1 MAYNFVIQSEM
12 KTPIFKFLFA
22 ILIPLLLVRATNGIS
37 DIRSLQQEKKI
48 IDSLRTIK
56 NEAFKRGEILKY
68 RMHYGF
74 INAGEIIMQVLDEN
88 KKIGER
94 NTLHVVGLG
103 YTNSSFDWFFK
114 VRDKYE
120 SYLDEEAI
128 IPWLFIRRVNEGG
141 YKINQ
146 NQIYN
151 HYKNT
156 VDSDGKSF
164 DTPDNVQDM
173 ISAFYYARTID
184 FSTAKEGDVFE
195 FPCFV
200 DNEVWPLKIKYMGK
214 ETIKSDIGKIRC
226 IKFRPIIQK
235 GRVFKKEEDM
245 NAWIS
250 DDKNRIPVRAEAKI
264 AVGSVKM
271 DITEY
276 SGLANPLALEKK
288 K

>member
-48 IDSLRTIK
+48 IDSLLTIK